1 MRNSIQKLLQVIS
14 VAMFGFFFQSLSVA
28 ADMNVMASVAFK
40 DAYLEMQPEFEKITG
55 KKINTLWLPTV
66 EMVNRLK
73 AGEKFD
79 LIIMSAIN
87 IEQLMKEGRLQN
99 GSRQDYVKS
108 IIGVGVPKGAKKP
121 DLSTAQTTK
130 EALLNAKSVG
140 YSTGPSGVY
149 LAGLFD
155 RMGIAQQLKPK
166 LKIVQGEP
174 VGALVE
180 RGEIELALQQVPE
193 ILSVPKIDY
202 AGPLPAE
209 LNHTTIF
216 SFALMDGTQ
225 NRDLVLAWM
234 NFLREPKAVPIIQK
248 YGLNPAW

>member
-1 MRNSIQKLLQVIS
+1 MSQRIFKLLSVLSFCLFGTIS
-14 VAMFGFFFQSLSVA
+14 QTIMA
-28 ADMNVMASVAFK
+28 ADLNVMASVAFK

-66 EMVNRLK
+66 EIMNRLK

-79 LIIMSAIN
+79 LVIMSSTN
-87 IEQLMKEGRLQN
+87 VEQLMKEGKLLN
-99 GSRQDYVKS
+99 GTRQDYVKS
-108 IIGVGVPKGAKKP
+108 AIGVGIPKGSKKP
-121 DLSTAQTTK
+121 DLSTAQSTK

-149 LAGLFD
+149 LAALFE
-155 RMGIAQQLKPK
+155 RMGIAEALKPK

-180 RGEIELALQQVPE
+180 RGEIEIALQQIPE

-209 LNHTTIF
+209 LNSTTIF
-216 SFALMDGTQ
+216 SFVLMDTPKSK
-225 NRDLVLAWM
+225 DLVLAWM
-234 NFLREPKAVPIIQK
+234 DFLRTPKAVPIIKK

>member
-1 MRNSIQKLLQVIS
+1 MSHRILKLLSVLSFCLFGTIS
-14 VAMFGFFFQSLSVA
+14 QTIMA
-28 ADMNVMASVAFK
+28 ADLNVMASVAFK

-66 EMVNRLK
+66 EIMNRLK

-79 LIIMSAIN
+79 LVIMSSTN
-87 IEQLMKEGRLQN
+87 VEQLMKEGKLLN
-99 GSRQDYVKS
+99 GTRQDYVKS
-108 IIGVGVPKGAKKP
+108 AIGVGIPKGSKKP
-121 DLSTAQTTK
+121 DLSTAQSTK

-149 LAGLFD
+149 LAALFD
-155 RMGIAQQLKPK
+155 RMGIAEALKPK

-180 RGEIELALQQVPE
+180 RGEIELALQQIPE
-193 ILSVPKIDY
+193 ILSVSKIDY

-209 LNHTTIF
+209 LNSTTIF
-216 SFALMDGTQ
+216 SFVLMDTQ
-225 NRDLVLAWM
+225 KSKDLVLAWM
-234 NFLREPKAVPIIQK
+234 DFLRTPKAVPIIQK
-248 YGLNPAW
+248 YGLTPAW

>member
-1 MRNSIQKLLQVIS
+1 MSQRILK
-14 VAMFGFFFQSLSVA
+14 MLSVWSFCLFGILSQTIMA
-28 ADMNVMASVAFK
+28 ADLNVMASVAFK
-40 DAYLEMQPEFEKITG
+40 EAYLEMQPEFEKITG

-66 EMVNRLK
+66 EIMNRLK

-79 LIIMSAIN
+79 LVIMSSIN
-87 IEQLMKEGRLQN
+87 VEQLMKEGKLLN
-99 GSRQDYVKS
+99 GTRQDYVKS
-108 IIGVGVPKGAKKP
+108 AIGVGIPKGSKKP
-121 DLSTAQTTK
+121 DLSTAQSTK

-149 LAGLFD
+149 LAALFD
-155 RMGIAQQLKPK
+155 RMGIAEALKPK

-180 RGEIELALQQVPE
+180 RGEIEIALQQIPE

-202 AGPLPAE
+202 AGSLPPE
-209 LNHTTIF
+209 LNSTTIF
-216 SFALMDGTQ
+216 SFVLMDTPKSK
-225 NRDLVLAWM
+225 DLVLAWM
-234 NFLREPKAVPIIQK
+234 DFLRTPKAVPIIQK